1 MLSRTGLITALFAIA
16 VLAAIGSCGAALAAD
31 KDAPKQEGK
40 VAGLLIDKKDNWIT
54 VKADGE
60 DDPVKYVLADAADK
74 KLAEAFKWVF
84 NASRVQLAYRKNGDA
99 RELTSIR
106 RQVLKPTGTMTGV
119 VVKNY
124 GFWIE
129 VKPKTGLSDAF
140 APGAKNFNN
149 KEFMAQLK
157 DLKPGDSVTIK
168 FTTDL
173 ERHRIE
179 SLHKNE
185 VAATPSDK

>member
-1 MLSRTGLITALFAIA
+1 MLPRDRRTAFFAIL
-16 VLAAIGSCGAALAAD
+16 VIAAAGSHGAAWAAD
-31 KDAPKQEGK
+31 KEAPKQEGK
-40 VAGLLIDKKDNWIT
+40 VAGLLIEKKDNWIT

-60 DDPVKYVLADAADK
+60 EERVKYALPDGADK

-84 NASRVQLAYRKNGDA
+84 NASRVQLAYKKNGDA

-106 RQVLKPTGTMTGV
+106 RQVLKPTGTATGV

-129 VKPKTGLSDAF
+129 VKPKTGLPDAF
-140 APGAKNFNN
+140 APGPKNFNN

-179 SLHKNE
+179 TLHKNE
-185 VAATPSDK
+185 DAPAPSGK